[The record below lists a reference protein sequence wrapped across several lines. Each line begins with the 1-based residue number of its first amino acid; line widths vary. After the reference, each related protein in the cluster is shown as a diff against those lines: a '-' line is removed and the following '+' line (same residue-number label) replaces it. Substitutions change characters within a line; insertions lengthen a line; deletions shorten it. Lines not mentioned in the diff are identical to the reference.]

1 MKTNI
6 KDIDSYIAFYPKDI
20 QKLLQELRSI
30 IQKAAPKAVEVISY
44 GMPAFKQDGVLVYF
58 AANKAHIGFYP
69 TSSPI
74 KVFKNELAKY
84 KTSKGAIQFPFEM
97 GIPTTLVK
105 NIVKFRI
112 VEDKERTLARVAKN
126 KK

>member
-112 VEDKERTLARVAKN
+112 VEDKERTLARAAKN